1 MSSSTSTL
9 ELDFFYLYQM
19 CILKFNFSFNDKI
32 IDIKFSNYKVN
43 LPDDLFNNGK
53 DKSVISITLYTNK
66 QFQNFPFYVNKGENK
81 VYIGLDYLF
90 GSVYQLIIYSKEKY
104 TISQLSENFD
114 KFDSLG
120 NKYRRRYTFINTDSK
135 FVLDGKSVNFNI
147 IARYNYEDKSE
158 SPNEFFQISAKFE
171 KDINGNKIQNNF
183 IVKKIQKD
191 IEKDDIKSVLDNEKN
206 LNDFWTE
213 LEIALKNDNIITSYE
228 NLKYKYGN
236 IFNMKIPYIKENNQ
250 YINNYN
256 IDDLLSCFIAFFV
269 TIVLRKYS
277 ILKGEKYLKEVFEK
291 AKKDFEVIS
300 KKTNLNNEEKLKILS
315 TYLLLYSDC
324 EDSTELELIKI
335 KSFIFSEKEDN
346 SIMDKVYQFYQS
358 FFNGLTEDSNIF
370 FYLLQLNSGIGF
382 SQRQKVYTFDLTT
395 VEMVKNHLD
404 KLFPKFLTIY
414 DYNISKER
422 SYQAFCS
429 EQTGGMAIDQNY
441 LIPNDKCKDIDF
453 NSKALDIS
461 QNDSNE
467 IAMNIVLFLFH
478 EFMGHKKFRNSEAN
492 SDSPIKIVRNNK
504 IIKLKYELDFK
515 KNDENSEYILTTKDK
530 KGDSG
535 HFLELCFNKFN
546 GKLIMKHLI
555 KMKNKGKLVKRAGLF
570 IKSPELIEKYVTLRK
585 IAEEKEMSF
594 NFNDSM
600 SIEDEISE
608 MNSKIDI
615 DKYMKEKREK
625 EEKEEKKGKK
635 NKSTSS
641 HKKSKKSKGKSH
653 LKLSEKVEEINS
665 YDEIEEEEEE
675 NSEESEERKEKRKIG
690 DKKMRRILKKFNFK
704 YDEDLKSNVE
714 NKMDET
720 GLSQEDYDDL
730 NYLYIKFMKLY

>member
-9 ELDFFYLYQM
+9 ELNFFYLHRKL
-19 CILKFNFSFNDKI
+19 INKFNFSFNHTI
-32 IDIKFSNYKVN
+32 IAIKFNDYKIN
-43 LPDDLFNNGK
+43 LPDELFNNGK
-53 DKSVISITLYTNK
+53 DKSLISITLYSEEEH
-66 QFQNFPFYVNKGENK
+66 QDFPFYVNKGDNS
-81 VYIGLDYLF
+81 VYVGLDYLF
-90 GSVYQLIIYSKEKY
+90 WSVYQLIIYSKEKY
-104 TISQLSENFD
+104 TISQIRKNFD
-114 KFDSLG
+114 KLDSLG
-120 NKYRRRYTFINTDSK
+120 NKYRKRFTFINTDPR
-135 FVLDGKSVNFNI
+135 FVLDGEAIDFHQI
-147 IARYNYEDKSE
+147 TGYNYEDNSE
-158 SPNEFFQISAKFE
+158 SQNDFYQISVKLE
-171 KDINGNKIQNNF
+171 KDINGNKIKKNY
-183 IVKKIQKD
+183 IVKKIQEN
-191 IEKDDIKSVLDNEKN
+191 IEKDDIKSILDYKKD
-206 LNDFWTE
+206 LNDFWTG
-213 LEIALKNDNIITSYE
+213 LEIALKKDNIITCYE
-228 NLKYKYGN
+228 NLKYKYGH
-236 IFNMKIPYIKENNQ
+236 IFKMKIPYIKENNQ

-277 ILKGEKYLKEVFEK
+277 ILKGEIYLKEVFEK

-335 KSFIFSEKEDN
+335 RSFIFSEKEDN

-429 EQTGGMAIDQNY
+429 EQTGGIAIDQNY

-478 EFMGHKKFRNSEAN
+478 EFMGHKKFHNSEAN
-492 SDSPIKIVRNNK
+492 NDSPIKIVRNNK

-570 IKSPELIEKYVTLRK
+570 IKSPELNRK
-585 IAEEKEMSF
+585 ICYSQ
-594 NFNDSM
+594 
-600 SIEDEISE
+600 
-608 MNSKIDI
+608 
-615 DKYMKEKREK
+615 
-625 EEKEEKKGKK
+625 K
-635 NKSTSS
+635 N
-641 HKKSKKSKGKSH
+641 
-653 LKLSEKVEEINS
+653 
-665 YDEIEEEEEE
+665 
-675 NSEESEERKEKRKIG
+675 R
-690 DKKMRRILKKFNFK
+690 
-704 YDEDLKSNVE
+704 
-714 NKMDET
+714 
-720 GLSQEDYDDL
+720 
-730 NYLYIKFMKLY
+730 